1 MTSTLTTE
9 KAALDASA
17 IARRE
22 AGLHKDL
29 SRAQL
34 VMIGLGGAIGT
45 GLFMGSGVAIGYAGP
60 AVILSYAIAAIAAV
74 AMVFSLSEM
83 AVMHPTAGSFG
94 TYAEIYLNPW
104 AGMIARYSYW
114 MAQVIAV
121 GGEAVAAGVYM
132 TFWFPGTPV
141 WLWSLAFAFVLL
153 YFNSR
158 SVNNFGSIEY
168 WFALIKVVAIVIFII
183 LGLAT
188 IFGIWTKPVG
198 FHNLTGLPGGF
209 MPRKFG
215 GVWMAVIIGILSFN
229 GIEVIAVTSGEA
241 KDPVRTIPA
250 ALRSMALRL
259 FLFYI
264 LALAIVVTFVPW
276 TETGATIVTQSP
288 FVRVFAHSG
297 IRHAAGIMNFVV
309 LSAALSSMNT
319 NVYLCSRMLFSLSR
333 GGYAPRLLGRLSKN
347 GTPITAI
354 LLSGACILVAAG
366 VSKLTPLAY
375 NYLFGVALF
384 DAMIVWIIIL
394 LSHLSFRRKHRA
406 ADLPVR
412 MPFFPVIQIAGLALL
427 CAVLVTMG
435 LDKETWRIS
444 WIVGVPWLAL
454 VSVAYFILKAQGRLA
469 VAQPSGAA

>member
-1 MTSTLTTE
+1 
-9 KAALDASA
+9 
-17 IARRE
+17 
-22 AGLHKDL
+22 
-29 SRAQL
+29 
-34 VMIGLGGAIGT
+34 
-45 GLFMGSGVAIGYAGP
+45 
-60 AVILSYAIAAIAAV
+60 
-74 AMVFSLSEM
+74 MVFSLSEM

-104 AGMIARYSYW
+104 AGMVARYSYW

-141 WLWSLAFAFVLL
+141 WLWSLGFAFVLL

-183 LGLAT
+183 LGLST
-188 IFGIWTKPVG
+188 IFGLWAKPVG

-209 MPRKFG
+209 MPHGFG

-250 ALRSMALRL
+250 ALRTMALRL

-276 TETGATIVTQSP
+276 TETGATVVTQSP

-333 GGYAPRLLGRLSKN
+333 GGYAPRFLGRLSKN
-347 GTPITAI
+347 GTPTMAI
-354 LLSGACILVAAG
+354 LLSGACILIAAG

-394 LSHLSFRRKHRA
+394 LSHLSFRRRHKA

-412 MPFFPVIQIAGLALL
+412 MPWFPVIQIAGLALL
-427 CAVLVTMG
+427 CSVLVTMG

-444 WIVGVPWLAL
+444 WIVGVPWLA
-454 VSVAYFILKAQGRLA
+454 VISVMYFILKARGGGA
-469 VAQPSGAA
+469 VSTAAAKESGAG